1 MRNLLRK
8 DSASAGMIGIVVST
22 LIAIII
28 GVLVW
33 YSMSGPMVHT
43 LKAGAPAAHPGINS
57 TVASLNASANTIWTL
72 FPIIAIVLI
81 AGVILAVV
89 VGFGRGQKV

>member
-8 DSASAGMIGIVVST
+8 DSANASMIGIVVST

-33 YSMSGPMVHT
+33 YSLSGPMVYT
-43 LKAGAPAAHPGINS
+43 LKAGAPVVHPGINS